1 MSDMIDPSVDDFR
14 PSRITYAALF
24 GRFLTFGCLAF
35 GGPVAQI
42 ALIKRELVERDRWM
56 APDHFKRLLAVM
68 QVLPGPEAHELCVHL
83 GVRARGRLGG
93 LLAGLGFMMP
103 GFVLMMGV
111 AWAYVAFGLAEGVLG
126 AAFLGIQVAVI
137 AVIARAVHRIGQHIL
152 EDRPLWGLAIAAGAA
167 TLVGVTFWVVLA
179 GSGVVYALWKAGR
192 RGLAVGAG
200 VLAVAAGGIGLG
212 LAVESGVGWP
222 TQGAG
227 MAEAAVGSAAGV
239 LALFVAGLKA
249 GLLTF
254 GGAYTAIP
262 FVRADTV
269 SRGWVGDGQFL
280 DGVALGGVLPAPLVI
295 FCTFVGYVAG
305 GPWGAVAI
313 TAGVFLPAF
322 AFSMIFY
329 ERLERIMDMAGLQ
342 TLLAGVAAG
351 VVGIIAATTL
361 QLGAAVAGRVPSVW
375 LGLLIFAGAL
385 AIVYGW
391 KSKFSAVVIVALAGV
406 AGWLAFG

>member
-1 MSDMIDPSVDDFR
+1 MSDIVDCW
-14 PSRITYAALF
+14 PPKIGLVTLF

-42 ALIKRELVERDRWM
+42 AMIRRELVERERWM
-56 APDHFKRLLAVM
+56 SLGHFNRLLAVM

-83 GVRARGRLGG
+83 GIRARGRIGG
-93 LLAGLGFMMP
+93 LLAGLGFMLP
-103 GFVLMMGV
+103 GLVLMMAV
-111 AWAYVAFGLAEGVLG
+111 AWAYVTFGLAEGALG

-152 EDRPLWGLAIAAGAA
+152 EDRLLWTLAIAAGAA
-167 TLVGVTFWVVLA
+167 TLVGVGFWVVLA
-179 GSGVVYALWKAGR
+179 GTGAVYGLWKAGR

-200 VLAVAAGGIGLG
+200 IVAVAVGGIGLVLTLEG
-212 LAVESGVGWP
+212 GVGWP
-222 TQGAG
+222 AQGARTEPIG
-227 MAEAAVGSAAGV
+227 AAAGI
-239 LALFVAGLKA
+239 LALFVTGLKA

-262 FVRADTV
+262 FVRDDTV
-269 SRGWVGDGQFL
+269 SRGWITDGQFL

-329 ERLERIMDMAGLQ
+329 ERLERVMDMAALQ
-342 TLLAGVAAG
+342 ALLAGVAAG

-361 QLGAAVAGRVPSVW
+361 QLGAVVAVRVPSVW
-375 LGLLIFAGAL
+375 LSLLIFGGAL

-391 KSKFSAVVIVALAGV
+391 KNKLNAVVIVWLAGV
-406 AGWLAFG
+406 AGWLTFG